1 MTEKVHGFKVFQPDW
16 TCSPSG
22 GFKQYSCPGR
32 FQQDGDLDMCGNG
45 MHFCLNLADCFN
57 YYPFDPDNKVAEVIA
72 HGEVIQ
78 GDDKCCTND
87 LEVVREISW
96 QEVLTLVNT
105 GKACTGRC
113 NTGNRNTGEVIQGD
127 DKCCTNDLEVVREIS
142 WQEVLTLV
150 NTGKACTG
158 RCNTGNRN
166 TGDCNTGNR
175 NTGNRNTGNR
185 NTGDCNTGNRNTG
198 DWNTGDW
205 NTGDWNTGD
214 WNLSSFNTGCFMT
227 EEQPIMMF
235 NKPSD
240 WTFRKWLESD
250 ARWLLNHIPKNVT
263 TWVYACDM
271 TDQEK
276 ADHPEHKTTGGYL
289 KTLDEAD
296 AAQTWWDGLDQC
308 KRDIIQDL
316 PNFDADIFFKCTGIN
331 VKGENNA

>member
-113 NTGNRNTGEVIQGD
+113 NTGDWNTGD
-127 DKCCTNDLEVVREIS
+127 
-142 WQEVLTLV
+142 W
-150 NTGKACTG
+150 NTGDWNTG
-158 RCNTGNRN
+158 DWNTGNRN
-166 TGDCNTGNR
+166 TGDR
-175 NTGNRNTGNR
+175 NTGNR
-185 NTGDCNTGNRNTG
+185 
-198 DWNTGDW
+198 NTGDW

>member
-57 YYPFDPDNKVAEVIA
+57 YYSFNPDNKVAEVIA

-96 QEVLTLVNT
+96 QEVLTM
-105 GKACTGRC
+105 
-113 NTGNRNTGEVIQGD
+113 
-127 DKCCTNDLEVVREIS
+127 
-142 WQEVLTLV
+142 V

-175 NTGNRNTGNR
+175 NTGDWNTGNR

-198 DWNTGDW
+198 DCNTGDCNTGNR
-205 NTGDWNTGD
+205 NTGDCNTGNWNTGD

-240 WTFRKWLESD
+240 WTFRKWVESD

-263 TWVYACDM
+263 AWVYACDM

-308 KRDIIQDL
+308 KRDIIMDL

-331 VKGENNA
+331 VKGEDNA

>member
-32 FQQDGDLDMCGNG
+32 FHQDGDLDMRRNG
-45 MHFCLNLADCFN
+45 MHFCLNLADCFK
-57 YYPFDPDNKVAEVIA
+57 YYSFNPDNKVAEVIA

-113 NTGNRNTGEVIQGD
+113 NTG
-127 DKCCTNDLEVVREIS
+127 
-142 WQEVLTLV
+142 
-150 NTGKACTG
+150 
-158 RCNTGNRN
+158 
-166 TGDCNTGNR
+166 DC
-175 NTGNRNTGNR
+175 
-185 NTGDCNTGNRNTG
+185 NTG
-198 DWNTGDW
+198 DWNIGDC
-205 NTGDWNTGD
+205 
-214 WNLSSFNTGCFMT
+214 NTGCFMT

-240 WTFRKWLESD
+240 WTFRKWLDSD

-263 TWVYACDM
+263 TRVYACDM

-276 ADHPEHKTTGGYL
+276 ADHPEHQATGGYL

-296 AAQTWWDGLDQC
+296 AAQTWWDGLDQR
-308 KRDIIQDL
+308 KRDIILDL

-331 VKGENNA
+331 VKGEDNA

>member
-96 QEVLTLVNT
+96 QEELTLVNT

-113 NTGNRNTGEVIQGD
+113 NTGNRNTG
-127 DKCCTNDLEVVREIS
+127 T
-142 WQEVLTLV
+142 
-150 NTGKACTG
+150 
-158 RCNTGNRN
+158 RN
-166 TGDCNTGNR
+166 TGDWNTGNR

-185 NTGDCNTGNRNTG
+185 
-198 DWNTGDW
+198 NTGDW

>member
-45 MHFCLNLADCFN
+45 MHFCLNLTDCFN
-57 YYPFDPDNKVAEVIA
+57 YYSFNPDNKVAEVIA

-113 NTGNRNTGEVIQGD
+113 NTGNRNTGD
-127 DKCCTNDLEVVREIS
+127 
-142 WQEVLTLV
+142 W
-150 NTGKACTG
+150 
-158 RCNTGNRN
+158 
-166 TGDCNTGNR
+166 
-175 NTGNRNTGNR
+175 
-185 NTGDCNTGNRNTG
+185 NTGNRNTG
-198 DWNTGDW
+198 DWNTG
-205 NTGDWNTGD
+205 NWNTGD

-240 WTFRKWLESD
+240 WTFRKWVESD

-263 TWVYACDM
+263 AWVYACDM

-308 KRDIIQDL
+308 KRDIIMDL

-331 VKGENNA
+331 VKGEDNA

>member
-57 YYPFDPDNKVAEVIA
+57 YYSFNPDNKVAEVIA

-113 NTGNRNTGEVIQGD
+113 NTGDCNTGD
-127 DKCCTNDLEVVREIS
+127 
-142 WQEVLTLV
+142 
-150 NTGKACTG
+150 
-158 RCNTGNRN
+158 CNTGNRNTGDCN

-185 NTGDCNTGNRNTG
+185 
-198 DWNTGDW
+198 
-205 NTGDWNTGD
+205 NTGD

-240 WTFRKWLESD
+240 WTFRKWLDSD

-263 TWVYACDM
+263 AWVYACDM

-308 KRDIIQDL
+308 KRDIILDL

-331 VKGENNA
+331 VKGEDNA

>member
-72 HGEVIQ
+72 H
-78 GDDKCCTND
+78 
-87 LEVVREISW
+87 
-96 QEVLTLVNT
+96 
-105 GKACTGRC
+105 
-113 NTGNRNTGEVIQGD
+113 GEVIQGD

>member
-1 MTEKVHGFKVFQPDW
+1 
-16 TCSPSG
+16 
-22 GFKQYSCPGR
+22 
-32 FQQDGDLDMCGNG
+32 
-45 MHFCLNLADCFN
+45 
-57 YYPFDPDNKVAEVIA
+57 
-72 HGEVIQ
+72 
-78 GDDKCCTND
+78 
-87 LEVVREISW
+87 
-96 QEVLTLVNT
+96 
-105 GKACTGRC
+105 
-113 NTGNRNTGEVIQGD
+113 
-127 DKCCTNDLEVVREIS
+127 
-142 WQEVLTLV
+142 
-150 NTGKACTG
+150 
-158 RCNTGNRN
+158 
-166 TGDCNTGNR
+166 
-175 NTGNRNTGNR
+175 
-185 NTGDCNTGNRNTG
+185 
-198 DWNTGDW
+198 
-205 NTGDWNTGD
+205 
-214 WNLSSFNTGCFMT
+214 
-227 EEQPIMMF
+227 MMF

>member
-45 MHFCLNLADCFN
+45 MHFCLNLVDCFN
-57 YYPFDPDNKVAEVIA
+57 YYSFNPDNKVAEVIA

-113 NTGNRNTGEVIQGD
+113 NTGD
-127 DKCCTNDLEVVREIS
+127 
-142 WQEVLTLV
+142 W
-150 NTGKACTG
+150 
-158 RCNTGNRN
+158 NTGNRN
-166 TGDCNTGNR
+166 TGNRNTGNRNTGNRNTGNR

-185 NTGDCNTGNRNTG
+185 NTGDWNTGNR
-198 DWNTGDW
+198 
-205 NTGDWNTGD
+205 NTGD

-308 KRDIIQDL
+308 KRDIILDL

-331 VKGENNA
+331 VKGEDNA

>member
-57 YYPFDPDNKVAEVIA
+57 YYSFNPDNKVAEVIA

-113 NTGNRNTGEVIQGD
+113 NTGN
-127 DKCCTNDLEVVREIS
+127 C
-142 WQEVLTLV
+142 
-150 NTGKACTG
+150 
-158 RCNTGNRN
+158 N
-166 TGDCNTGNR
+166 TGDCNTGNWNTGDRNTGDR
-175 NTGNRNTGNR
+175 NTGNWNTGN
-185 NTGDCNTGNRNTG
+185 
-198 DWNTGDW
+198 
-205 NTGDWNTGD
+205 WNTGD

-250 ARWLLNHIPKNVT
+250 ARWLLNHILKNVT
-263 TWVYACDM
+263 AWVYACDM

-308 KRDIIQDL
+308 KRDIILDL

>member
-16 TCSPSG
+16 TCSPFG

-57 YYPFDPDNKVAEVIA
+57 YYSFNPDNKVAEVIA

-113 NTGNRNTGEVIQGD
+113 NTG
-127 DKCCTNDLEVVREIS
+127 
-142 WQEVLTLV
+142 
-150 NTGKACTG
+150 
-158 RCNTGNRN
+158 
-166 TGDCNTGNR
+166 
-175 NTGNRNTGNR
+175 
-185 NTGDCNTGNRNTG
+185 

-205 NTGDWNTGD
+205 NTGNRNTGD

>member
-16 TCSPSG
+16 SCRPSG

-32 FQQDGDLDMCGNG
+32 FQQGGILDMCGNG
-45 MHFCLNLADCFN
+45 IHFCLNLVDCFN
-57 YYPFDPDNKVAEVIA
+57 YYSFNPDNKVAEVIA

-113 NTGNRNTGEVIQGD
+113 NTGNRNTGD
-127 DKCCTNDLEVVREIS
+127 C
-142 WQEVLTLV
+142 
-150 NTGKACTG
+150 
-158 RCNTGNRN
+158 N

-175 NTGNRNTGNR
+175 NTGNCNTGNR
-185 NTGDCNTGNRNTG
+185 NTGNRNTG
-198 DWNTGDW
+198 DWNTGNR
-205 NTGDWNTGD
+205 NTGNRNTGD

-263 TWVYACDM
+263 AWVYACDM

-308 KRDIIQDL
+308 KRDIILDL

-331 VKGENNA
+331 VKGEDNA

>member
-57 YYPFDPDNKVAEVIA
+57 YYSFNPDNKVAEVIA

-113 NTGNRNTGEVIQGD
+113 NTGD
-127 DKCCTNDLEVVREIS
+127 
-142 WQEVLTLV
+142 W
-150 NTGKACTG
+150 
-158 RCNTGNRN
+158 N
-166 TGDCNTGNR
+166 TGDCNTGS
-175 NTGNRNTGNR
+175 
-185 NTGDCNTGNRNTG
+185 RNTG

-205 NTGDWNTGD
+205 NTGSRNTGDCNTGDCNTGSRNTGDCNTGDCNTGD

-240 WTFRKWLESD
+240 WTFRKWVESD

-308 KRDIIQDL
+308 KRDIILDL

-331 VKGENNA
+331 VKGEDNA

>member
-57 YYPFDPDNKVAEVIA
+57 YYSFNPDNKVAEVIA

-113 NTGNRNTGEVIQGD
+113 NTGD
-127 DKCCTNDLEVVREIS
+127 
-142 WQEVLTLV
+142 W
-150 NTGKACTG
+150 
-158 RCNTGNRN
+158 NTGNRN
-166 TGDCNTGNR
+166 TGDW
-175 NTGNRNTGNR
+175 
-185 NTGDCNTGNRNTG
+185 NTGNRNTG

-205 NTGDWNTGD
+205 NTGNRNTGNRNTGD

-263 TWVYACDM
+263 AWVYACDM

-308 KRDIIQDL
+308 KRDIILDL

>member
-113 NTGNRNTGEVIQGD
+113 NTG
-127 DKCCTNDLEVVREIS
+127 
-142 WQEVLTLV
+142 
-150 NTGKACTG
+150 
-158 RCNTGNRN
+158 
-166 TGDCNTGNR
+166 DCNTGNR
-175 NTGNRNTGNR
+175 NTGNRNTG
-185 NTGDCNTGNRNTG
+185 DWNTGNRNTG
-198 DWNTGDW
+198 DC

>member
-57 YYPFDPDNKVAEVIA
+57 YYSFNPDNKVAEVIA

-113 NTGNRNTGEVIQGD
+113 NTGNRNTG
-127 DKCCTNDLEVVREIS
+127 
-142 WQEVLTLV
+142 
-150 NTGKACTG
+150 
-158 RCNTGNRN
+158 
-166 TGDCNTGNR
+166 NR
-175 NTGNRNTGNR
+175 NTGNR
-185 NTGDCNTGNRNTG
+185 
-198 DWNTGDW
+198 NTGDW

-308 KRDIIQDL
+308 KRGIILDL

>member
-16 TCSPSG
+16 TCSPFG

-57 YYPFDPDNKVAEVIA
+57 YYSFNPDNKVAEVIA

-113 NTGNRNTGEVIQGD
+113 NTG
-127 DKCCTNDLEVVREIS
+127 
-142 WQEVLTLV
+142 
-150 NTGKACTG
+150 
-158 RCNTGNRN
+158 
-166 TGDCNTGNR
+166 DCNTGNR

-185 NTGDCNTGNRNTG
+185 NTGNRNTGNRNTG
-198 DWNTGDW
+198 DC
-205 NTGDWNTGD
+205 NTGD

-296 AAQTWWDGLDQC
+296 AAQTWWDGLDQY
-308 KRDIIQDL
+308 KRDIILDL
-316 PNFDADIFFKCTGIN
+316 PNFDADIFFKCTGID
-331 VKGENNA
+331 VKGEDNA

>member
-1 MTEKVHGFKVFQPDW
+1 MSEKIHGFKVFRSDW
-16 TCSPSG
+16 SCRPSD

-32 FQQDGDLDMCGNG
+32 FQQDGILDMCGNG
-45 MHFCLNLADCFN
+45 IHFCLNLADCFN
-57 YYPFDPDNKVAEVIA
+57 YYSFNPDNKVAEVIA
-72 HGEVIQ
+72 HGQVLQ
-78 GDDKCCTND
+78 DDNKCCTND

-105 GKACTGRC
+105 G
-113 NTGNRNTGEVIQGD
+113 NRNTG
-127 DKCCTNDLEVVREIS
+127 N
-142 WQEVLTLV
+142 W
-150 NTGKACTG
+150 
-158 RCNTGNRN
+158 NTGNW
-166 TGDCNTGNR
+166 NTGNR

-185 NTGDCNTGNRNTG
+185 NTGNRNTG

-205 NTGDWNTGD
+205 NTGDWNTGDWNTGNRNTGD

-263 TWVYACDM
+263 AWVYACDM

-296 AAQTWWDGLDQC
+296 AAQIWWNGLNQT
-308 KRDIIQDL
+308 KRDIILAL
-316 PNFDADIFFKCTGIN
+316 PNFDADIFLRCTGIN
-331 VKGENNA
+331 VRRKDG

>member
-57 YYPFDPDNKVAEVIA
+57 YYSFNPDNKVAEVIA

-113 NTGNRNTGEVIQGD
+113 NTGDR
-127 DKCCTNDLEVVREIS
+127 
-142 WQEVLTLV
+142 
-150 NTGKACTG
+150 
-158 RCNTGNRN
+158 NTGNRN
-166 TGDCNTGNR
+166 TGDWNTGNR
-175 NTGNRNTGNR
+175 NTGNR
-185 NTGDCNTGNRNTG
+185 
-198 DWNTGDW
+198 NTGDW

-240 WTFRKWLESD
+240 WTFRKWLDSD

-308 KRDIIQDL
+308 KRDIILDL

-331 VKGENNA
+331 VKGEDNA

>member
-16 TCSPSG
+16 TCSPFG

-57 YYPFDPDNKVAEVIA
+57 YYSFNPDNKVAEVIA

-113 NTGNRNTGEVIQGD
+113 NTGD
-127 DKCCTNDLEVVREIS
+127 C
-142 WQEVLTLV
+142 
-150 NTGKACTG
+150 
-158 RCNTGNRN
+158 N

-175 NTGNRNTGNR
+175 NTGNRNTG
-185 NTGDCNTGNRNTG
+185 DC
-198 DWNTGDW
+198 
-205 NTGDWNTGD
+205 NTGD

-296 AAQTWWDGLDQC
+296 AAQTWWDGLDQY
-308 KRDIIQDL
+308 KRDIILDL

-331 VKGENNA
+331 VKGEDNA

>member
-57 YYPFDPDNKVAEVIA
+57 YYSFNPDNKVAEVIA

-113 NTGNRNTGEVIQGD
+113 NTGDWNTGD
-127 DKCCTNDLEVVREIS
+127 
-142 WQEVLTLV
+142 
-150 NTGKACTG
+150 
-158 RCNTGNRN
+158 CNTGSRN
-166 TGDCNTGNR
+166 TGDCNTG
-175 NTGNRNTGNR
+175 
-185 NTGDCNTGNRNTG
+185 DC
-198 DWNTGDW
+198 
-205 NTGDWNTGD
+205 NTGD

-240 WTFRKWLESD
+240 WTFRKWVESD

-308 KRDIIQDL
+308 KRDIILDL

-331 VKGENNA
+331 VKGEDNA

>member
-32 FQQDGDLDMCGNG
+32 FHQDGDLDMCGNG

-57 YYPFDPDNKVAEVIA
+57 YYSFNPDNKVAEVIA

-113 NTGNRNTGEVIQGD
+113 NTG
-127 DKCCTNDLEVVREIS
+127 
-142 WQEVLTLV
+142 
-150 NTGKACTG
+150 
-158 RCNTGNRN
+158 
-166 TGDCNTGNR
+166 DC
-175 NTGNRNTGNR
+175 
-185 NTGDCNTGNRNTG
+185 NTG
-198 DWNTGDW
+198 DWNTGSRNTGSR

-240 WTFRKWLESD
+240 WTFRKWLDSD

-263 TWVYACDM
+263 AWVYACDM

-296 AAQTWWDGLDQC
+296 AAQTWWDGLDQR
-308 KRDIIQDL
+308 KRDIILNL

-331 VKGENNA
+331 VKGEDNA

>member
-57 YYPFDPDNKVAEVIA
+57 YYSFNPDNKVAEVIA

-113 NTGNRNTGEVIQGD
+113 NTGD
-127 DKCCTNDLEVVREIS
+127 
-142 WQEVLTLV
+142 
-150 NTGKACTG
+150 
-158 RCNTGNRN
+158 
-166 TGDCNTGNR
+166 
-175 NTGNRNTGNR
+175 RNTGNR
-185 NTGDCNTGNRNTG
+185 NTGDWNTGNRNTG

-205 NTGDWNTGD
+205 NTGNRNTGNRNTGDWNTGD

-240 WTFRKWLESD
+240 WTFRKWLDSD

-308 KRDIIQDL
+308 KRDIILDL

-331 VKGENNA
+331 VKGEDNA

>member
-57 YYPFDPDNKVAEVIA
+57 YYSFNPDNKVAEVIA

-113 NTGNRNTGEVIQGD
+113 NTGD
-127 DKCCTNDLEVVREIS
+127 
-142 WQEVLTLV
+142 W
-150 NTGKACTG
+150 
-158 RCNTGNRN
+158 N
-166 TGDCNTGNR
+166 TGDC

-198 DWNTGDW
+198 NR

-308 KRDIIQDL
+308 KRDIILDL

-331 VKGENNA
+331 VKGEDNA

>member
-1 MTEKVHGFKVFQPDW
+1 MTGNIPLEHFTVLMVGLVKKVRTEQMTEKVHGFKVFQPDW

-57 YYPFDPDNKVAEVIA
+57 YYSFNPDNKVAEVIA

-96 QEVLTLVNT
+96 QEVLTLVKT

-113 NTGNRNTGEVIQGD
+113 NTGD
-127 DKCCTNDLEVVREIS
+127 
-142 WQEVLTLV
+142 W
-150 NTGKACTG
+150 
-158 RCNTGNRN
+158 NTGNRN
-166 TGDCNTGNR
+166 TGDW
-175 NTGNRNTGNR
+175 
-185 NTGDCNTGNRNTG
+185 NTGNRNTG

-205 NTGDWNTGD
+205 NTGDWNTGNRNTGDCNTGD

-240 WTFRKWLESD
+240 WTFRKWVESD

-263 TWVYACDM
+263 IWVYACDM

-308 KRDIIQDL
+308 KRDIIMDL

-331 VKGENNA
+331 VKGEDNA

>member
-1 MTEKVHGFKVFQPDW
+1 
-16 TCSPSG
+16 
-22 GFKQYSCPGR
+22 
-32 FQQDGDLDMCGNG
+32 

-57 YYPFDPDNKVAEVIA
+57 YYSFNPDNKVAEVIA

-113 NTGNRNTGEVIQGD
+113 NTGD
-127 DKCCTNDLEVVREIS
+127 
-142 WQEVLTLV
+142 W
-150 NTGKACTG
+150 
-158 RCNTGNRN
+158 
-166 TGDCNTGNR
+166 
-175 NTGNRNTGNR
+175 
-185 NTGDCNTGNRNTG
+185 NTG

-205 NTGDWNTGD
+205 NTGDWNTGDCNTGSRNTGSRNTGD

-240 WTFRKWLESD
+240 WTFRKWLDSD

-276 ADHPEHKTTGGYL
+276 ADHPEHQTTGGYL

-308 KRDIIQDL
+308 KRDIILDL

-331 VKGENNA
+331 VKGEDNA

>member
-1 MTEKVHGFKVFQPDW
+1 MLMVGLVKKVRNKTMTEKVHGFKVFQPDW

-32 FQQDGDLDMCGNG
+32 FHQDGDLDMCGNG

-57 YYPFDPDNKVAEVIA
+57 YYSFNPDNKVAEVIA

-113 NTGNRNTGEVIQGD
+113 NTGDWNTGSRNTG
-127 DKCCTNDLEVVREIS
+127 S
-142 WQEVLTLV
+142 
-150 NTGKACTG
+150 
-158 RCNTGNRN
+158 RN
-166 TGDCNTGNR
+166 TGDCNTGS
-175 NTGNRNTGNR
+175 R
-185 NTGDCNTGNRNTG
+185 NTGDCNTGDWNTGSRNTG
-198 DWNTGDW
+198 DWNTGSRNTGSKNTGDCNTGSRNTGSR

-235 NKPSD
+235 NKLSD
-240 WTFRKWLESD
+240 WTFRKWLDSD
-250 ARWLLNHIPKNVT
+250 ARWLLNHIPKSVT

-276 ADHPEHKTTGGYL
+276 ADHPEHQTTGGCL
-289 KTLDEAD
+289 KTLDESD
-296 AAQTWWDGLDQC
+296 AAQNWWDGLDQRR
-308 KRDIIQDL
+308 RDIILDL

-331 VKGENNA
+331 VKGEDNA

>member
-22 GFKQYSCPGR
+22 GFKQYSCPSR

-57 YYPFDPDNKVAEVIA
+57 YYPFNPDNKVAEVIA
-72 HGEVIQ
+72 HG
-78 GDDKCCTND
+78 K
-87 LEVVREISW
+87 
-96 QEVLTLVNT
+96 
-105 GKACTGRC
+105 
-113 NTGNRNTGEVIQGD
+113 VIQGD

-166 TGDCNTGNR
+166 TGDW
-175 NTGNRNTGNR
+175 
-185 NTGDCNTGNRNTG
+185 NTGDCNTG

-205 NTGDWNTGD
+205 NTGDWNTGDWNTGNRNTGDWNTGD

-296 AAQTWWDGLDQC
+296 AAQTWWDGLDQR
-308 KRDIIQDL
+308 KRDIILDL

-331 VKGENNA
+331 VKGEG

>member
-22 GFKQYSCPGR
+22 GFKQHSCPGR

-57 YYPFDPDNKVAEVIA
+57 YYLFNPDNKVAEVIA

-78 GDDKCCTND
+78 DDDKCCTND

-113 NTGNRNTGEVIQGD
+113 NTGDWNTGD
-127 DKCCTNDLEVVREIS
+127 
-142 WQEVLTLV
+142 
-150 NTGKACTG
+150 
-158 RCNTGNRN
+158 RN
-166 TGDCNTGNR
+166 TGD
-175 NTGNRNTGNR
+175 
-185 NTGDCNTGNRNTG
+185 RNTG

-205 NTGDWNTGD
+205 NTGDCNTGDWNTGDWNTGDCNTGD

-240 WTFRKWLESD
+240 WTFRKWLDSD

-308 KRDIIQDL
+308 KRDIILNL

-331 VKGENNA
+331 VKGEDNA

>member
-57 YYPFDPDNKVAEVIA
+57 YYSFNPDNKVAEVIA

-113 NTGNRNTGEVIQGD
+113 NTGDWNTGD
-127 DKCCTNDLEVVREIS
+127 
-142 WQEVLTLV
+142 W
-150 NTGKACTG
+150 NTGDW
-158 RCNTGNRN
+158 NTGNRN
-166 TGDCNTGNR
+166 TGDCNTGDC
-175 NTGNRNTGNR
+175 
-185 NTGDCNTGNRNTG
+185 NTGDWNTGNRNTG

-205 NTGDWNTGD
+205 NTGDCNTGNRNTGD

-240 WTFRKWLESD
+240 WTFRKWVESD
-250 ARWLLNHIPKNVT
+250 ARRLLNHIPKNVT

-296 AAQTWWDGLDQC
+296 AAQTWWDGLNQC
-308 KRDIIQDL
+308 KRDIILDL

-331 VKGENNA
+331 VKGEDNA

>member
-57 YYPFDPDNKVAEVIA
+57 YYSFNPDNKVAEVIA

-113 NTGNRNTGEVIQGD
+113 NTGNWNTGD
-127 DKCCTNDLEVVREIS
+127 
-142 WQEVLTLV
+142 W
-150 NTGKACTG
+150 NTGNWNTG
-158 RCNTGNRN
+158 DWNTGNRN
-166 TGDCNTGNR
+166 TGDCNTGN
-175 NTGNRNTGNR
+175 
-185 NTGDCNTGNRNTG
+185 CNTGNRNTG
-198 DWNTGDW
+198 DWNTGNR

>member
-57 YYPFDPDNKVAEVIA
+57 YYSFNPDNKVAEVIA

-113 NTGNRNTGEVIQGD
+113 NTGDCNTGD
-127 DKCCTNDLEVVREIS
+127 
-142 WQEVLTLV
+142 
-150 NTGKACTG
+150 
-158 RCNTGNRN
+158 CNTGNCN

-185 NTGDCNTGNRNTG
+185 NTGNCNTGNRNTG
-198 DWNTGDW
+198 NCNTGNRNTGNRNTGDC
-205 NTGDWNTGD
+205 NTGNCNTGNRNTGNRNTGD

-240 WTFRKWLESD
+240 WTFRKWLDSD

-271 TDQEK
+271 TDKEK

-308 KRDIIQDL
+308 KRDIILDL

>member
-113 NTGNRNTGEVIQGD
+113 NTGDWNTGD
-127 DKCCTNDLEVVREIS
+127 
-142 WQEVLTLV
+142 W
-150 NTGKACTG
+150 NTGDW
-158 RCNTGNRN
+158 NTGNRN
-166 TGDCNTGNR
+166 TGDR
-175 NTGNRNTGNR
+175 NTGNR
-185 NTGDCNTGNRNTG
+185 
-198 DWNTGDW
+198 NTGDW

>member
-1 MTEKVHGFKVFQPDW
+1 MTEKVHGYKVFQPDW
-16 TCSPSG
+16 TCNPSG

-57 YYPFDPDNKVAEVIA
+57 YYSFNPDNKVAEVIA

-113 NTGNRNTGEVIQGD
+113 NTGNRNTG
-127 DKCCTNDLEVVREIS
+127 
-142 WQEVLTLV
+142 
-150 NTGKACTG
+150 
-158 RCNTGNRN
+158 
-166 TGDCNTGNR
+166 
-175 NTGNRNTGNR
+175 
-185 NTGDCNTGNRNTG
+185 NRNTG

-240 WTFRKWLESD
+240 WTFRKWGESD

-263 TWVYACDM
+263 AWVYACDM

-308 KRDIIQDL
+308 KRDIIMDL

-331 VKGENNA
+331 VKGEDNA

>member
-1 MTEKVHGFKVFQPDW
+1 MTEKVHGYKVFQPDW

-57 YYPFDPDNKVAEVIA
+57 YYSFNPDNKVAEVIA

-78 GDDKCCTND
+78 GDDKCCTNA
-87 LEVVREISW
+87 LEVVRE
-96 QEVLTLVNT
+96 
-105 GKACTGRC
+105 R
-113 NTGNRNTGEVIQGD
+113 
-127 DKCCTNDLEVVREIS
+127 
-142 WQEVLTLV
+142 
-150 NTGKACTG
+150 
-158 RCNTGNRN
+158 
-166 TGDCNTGNR
+166 
-175 NTGNRNTGNR
+175 
-185 NTGDCNTGNRNTG
+185 
-198 DWNTGDW
+198 
-205 NTGDWNTGD
+205 DWNTGD

-227 EEQPIMMF
+227 DEQPIMMF

-240 WTFRKWLESD
+240 WTFRKWLDSD

-263 TWVYACDM
+263 AWVYACDM

-308 KRDIIQDL
+308 KRDIILNL

-331 VKGENNA
+331 VKGEDNA

>member
-57 YYPFDPDNKVAEVIA
+57 YYSFNPDNKVAEVIA

-113 NTGNRNTGEVIQGD
+113 NTGD
-127 DKCCTNDLEVVREIS
+127 
-142 WQEVLTLV
+142 W
-150 NTGKACTG
+150 
-158 RCNTGNRN
+158 N
-166 TGDCNTGNR
+166 TGDCNTGS
-175 NTGNRNTGNR
+175 
-185 NTGDCNTGNRNTG
+185 RNTG

-205 NTGDWNTGD
+205 NTGSRNTGDCNTGDCNTGD

-240 WTFRKWLESD
+240 WTFRKWVESD

-308 KRDIIQDL
+308 KRDIILDL

-331 VKGENNA
+331 VKGEDNA